1 MKVKLL
7 LGMSLLFFKKL
18 YCSNIDTAMMDPIN
32 NVKFVTHHFVCIQ
45 QSIK

>member
-1 MKVKLL
+1 
-7 LGMSLLFFKKL
+7 MSLLFFKKL
-18 YCSNIDTAMMDPIN
+18 YCSNIDTAVMDIDPIN